1 MGFIKVDNVKFH
13 YDIDDELN
21 QQQTVNVLDG
31 ISMSVEKGE
40 FVALLGHNGCGKS
53 TMAKHFNAL
62 LLPSEGKVYVD
73 GMDTSDDEKCYD
85 IRKKVGL
92 VLQNPDNQLVAS
104 IVEEDVAFGP
114 ENLGIEP
121 KEIRRR
127 VDEALKKVDM
137 YEYRLHAP
145 YKLSGGQKQRVAIAG
160 IIAMEPDCIVLDE
173 PTAMLDPRGRDEV
186 MSTIKK
192 LNKENG
198 ITIVLITH
206 YMDEAVMADRVIVM
220 DKGKIITEGNPHEV
234 FSKVELL
241 KRHRLD
247 VPQAT
252 ELVYQLRSMGVKF
265 DRMPLNEEE
274 CVQMLREVFK

>member
-1 MGFIKVDNVKFH
+1 MEFIKVENVKFH
-13 YDIDDELN
+13 YDIDEETN
-21 QQQTVNVLDG
+21 QLSAVNVLDG
-31 ISMSVEKGE
+31 ISMSVKKGE

-73 GMDTSDDEKCYD
+73 GMDTSDEDKCYD
-85 IRKKVGL
+85 IRRKVGL

-127 VDEALKKVDM
+127 VDDALKKVDM

-220 DKGKIITEGNPHEV
+220 DKGKILTEGNPHEV

-241 KRHRLD
+241 KKHRLD

-252 ELVYQLRSMGVKF
+252 ELVYQLMSMGVKF

-274 CVQMLREVFK
+274 CVQMLREVLK

>member
-1 MGFIKVDNVKFH
+1 MEFIKVQNVKFH

-127 VDEALKKVDM
+127 VDDALKKVDM

-173 PTAMLDPRGRDEV
+173 PTAMLDPRGRE
-186 MSTIKK
+186 
-192 LNKENG
+192 
-198 ITIVLITH
+198 
-206 YMDEAVMADRVIVM
+206 
-220 DKGKIITEGNPHEV
+220 
-234 FSKVELL
+234 
-241 KRHRLD
+241 
-247 VPQAT
+247 
-252 ELVYQLRSMGVKF
+252 
-265 DRMPLNEEE
+265 
-274 CVQMLREVFK
+274 